1 MSCELVMS
9 VHAVML
15 ESGFLLF
22 DQDSDMRFRFSEE
35 ISLSYTLPA
44 LIKANE
50 STSGIETV
58 SLKFRRLG
66 GHMVVVYGSLGSGGS
81 VRKVYFDKRR
91 YVHIVGLLM
100 ETERED
106 TLSIHRAVLMCW
118 RMIKDG
124 LVTPLLIDLCYE
136 TGLKPPPCLMCLP
149 LELKRK
155 IVECLHGMF
164 VARLACV
171 SSEFRD
177 LASDNDL
184 WKQKCLEEYEDLVT
198 GRNYNVVDW
207 KEKFAIHWMRRG
219 FSPYRRLRAFHY
231 PLEI

>member
-1 MSCELVMS
+1 
-9 VHAVML
+9 
-15 ESGFLLF
+15 
-22 DQDSDMRFRFSEE
+22 
-35 ISLSYTLPA
+35 
-44 LIKANE
+44 
-50 STSGIETV
+50 
-58 SLKFRRLG
+58 
-66 GHMVVVYGSLGSGGS
+66 
-81 VRKVYFDKRR
+81 
-91 YVHIVGLLM
+91 
-100 ETERED
+100 
-106 TLSIHRAVLMCW
+106 
-118 RMIKDG
+118 MIKDG

-136 TGLKPPPCLMCLP
+136 TDLKPPPCLMCLP

-164 VARLACV
+164 VSRLACV